1 MSIKNYQIIRR
12 QEKQKDYPRL
22 FGWPLHNLTAGKYFL
37 QKQDKISERPYLIN
51 IGSP

>member
-12 QEKQKDYPRL
+12 QEKQKDYIG

-37 QKQDKISERPYLIN
+37 QKQDKIPERQ
-51 IGSP
+51 